1 MAYKTTCETGVG
13 VTSLSREKAS
23 GERLIDIRRQYWRI
37 ETGLHYRRDVIFK
50 EDATRMTTG
59 SAGHILASVHN
70 LVIGLVKRAGDT
82 NAAKAR
88 RYFEGHL
95 QEAFSL
101 LAAAPS
107 LS

>member
-1 MAYKTTCETGVG
+1 M
-13 VTSLSREKAS
+13 TSLSRKKAS
-23 GERLIDIRRQYWRI
+23 PAHLIDIRRQYWLI
-37 ETGLHYRRDVIFK
+37 ETGLHYRRDVTFK
-50 EDATRMTTG
+50 EDATRMMIG
-59 SAGHILASVHN
+59 SARRILASIHN
-70 LVIGLVKRAGDT
+70 LLIGLIKKAGYT

-101 LAAAPS
+101 LTTAPS